1 MLQLAIKDRNE
12 TINLDQSRIT
22 IGREGANTV
31 VLDAEDVSG
40 YHAEIHC
47 ESGGVYIIDLGSTN
61 GTSVNG
67 MRINERRKLA
77 AWDRVAFGSVQAEL
91 IDTAG
96 RRPTQVVGSR
106 GQARSSAGLES
117 WRLVGQPGA
126 FEIFS
131 RHVIGRDAGCDFT
144 VSSESI
150 SRRHARLELR
160 EGRLMVTDLGSANGT
175 FVNGQ
180 RVRERVLRIGDEV
193 RFDVESFRVEGP
205 VDPGR
210 TSVHPP
216 GGDATRVRGG
226 IDAAGTTVVS
236 NGSSRLEVV
245 AGMEANSF
253 ALTKAK
259 YVVGRSAENDI
270 HLGEDSVSSR
280 HAQLEKTGGGWRLT
294 DLQSTNGT
302 FVNGRRID
310 SVELKPGDR
319 IRFGDVGV
327 KFPQDAPHA
336 ALRPGRAVIP
346 GTAVMPRSSD
356 TTPTP
361 QPPQQPRRPVRTA
374 MPIRPNT
381 AGVGPI
387 PGFPAW
393 GYGVAAMVL
402 LFVGAGI
409 FLLSRSDGIFT
420 AGGAYGLR
428 GVPSLD
434 GGYSPGAFIPNF
446 RIDGKSLM
454 YRTGKEER
462 IKTITRA
469 LFEEVDSDSIRFDE
483 YFLVHTDLS
492 SSLLLRYRVL
502 FINVKS
508 SSSNNVWVRNRDWSS
523 VLVDDENVEEW
534 KTWLNQHGNSAQ
546 PRPNSHPRRRR
557 FIKTRGPDRNISAE
571 HHGLVEVPVNSGRKI
586 WVKKG

>member
-47 ESGGVYIIDLGSTN
+47 AADGVYLVDLGSTN

-96 RRPTQVVGSR
+96 RRPTQVVDYM
-106 GQARSSAGLES
+106 GQAGASASGGS
-117 WRLVGQPGA
+117 WRLVGQRGT
-126 FEIFS
+126 FETS
-131 RHVIGRDAGCDFT
+131 GRHVIGRDAGCDFT
-144 VSSESI
+144 VSSNSI

-193 RFDVESFRVEGP
+193 RFDVESFRVQGP

-210 TSVHPP
+210 TSVRPP

-270 HLGEDSVSSR
+270 HLGEGSVSSR
-280 HAQLEKTGGGWRLT
+280 HAQLERAGGGWRLT

-374 MPIRPNT
+374 MLIRPNT

-393 GYGVAAMVL
+393 VYGVAAMVL

-409 FLLSRSDGIFT
+409 FPAFPVGWYLHRRWRLWPERRPQLGR
-420 AGGAYGLR
+420 GL
-428 GVPSLD
+428 
-434 GGYSPGAFIPNF
+434 
-446 RIDGKSLM
+446 
-454 YRTGKEER
+454 
-462 IKTITRA
+462 
-469 LFEEVDSDSIRFDE
+469 
-483 YFLVHTDLS
+483 
-492 SSLLLRYRVL
+492 
-502 FINVKS
+502 
-508 SSSNNVWVRNRDWSS
+508 
-523 VLVDDENVEEW
+523 
-534 KTWLNQHGNSAQ
+534 Q
-546 PRPNSHPRRRR
+546 PRSLH
-557 FIKTRGPDRNISAE
+557 SE
-571 HHGLVEVPVNSGRKI
+571 L
-586 WVKKG
+586 

>member
-1 MLQLAIKDRNE
+1 
-12 TINLDQSRIT
+12 
-22 IGREGANTV
+22 
-31 VLDAEDVSG
+31 
-40 YHAEIHC
+40 
-47 ESGGVYIIDLGSTN
+47 
-61 GTSVNG
+61 
-67 MRINERRKLA
+67 
-77 AWDRVAFGSVQAEL
+77 
-91 IDTAG
+91 
-96 RRPTQVVGSR
+96 
-106 GQARSSAGLES
+106 
-117 WRLVGQPGA
+117 
-126 FEIFS
+126 
-131 RHVIGRDAGCDFT
+131 
-144 VSSESI
+144 
-150 SRRHARLELR
+150 
-160 EGRLMVTDLGSANGT
+160 MVTDLGSANGT

-205 VDPGR
+205 ADPGH
-210 TSVHPP
+210 TSVRPP
-216 GGDATRVRGG
+216 NAAATRVRRDLG
-226 IDAAGTTVVS
+226 DAGAIAA
-236 NGSSRLEVV
+236 SSPPGRLEVV
-245 AGMEANSF
+245 AGMEPRSF
-253 ALTKAK
+253 GLTKGR
-259 YVVGRSAENDI
+259 YLVGRAAESDI
-270 HLGEDSVSSR
+270 RLREGSVSSR
-280 HAQLEKTGGGWRLT
+280 HAQLERTAGGWRLT

-302 FVNGRRID
+302 FVNGRRIE
-310 SVELKPGDR
+310 SMEVHSGDR

-327 KFPQDAPHA
+327 KYSHDTPRP
-336 ALRPGRAVIP
+336 ALRSGAAVMP
-346 GTAVMPRSSD
+346 GTAVMPRRLD

-361 QPPQQPRRPVRTA
+361 QPPQQPHRPVRTA
-374 MPIRPNT
+374 MPIRPKT
-381 AGVGPI
+381 TRVETT

-402 LFVGAGI
+402 LSVGAGI

-483 YFLVHTDLS
+483 YFLVHTDSS

-586 WVKKG
+586 WVKNG